1 MDKAKPF
8 CIAKREVWEAYKQ
21 VKANRG
27 AAGVDGQSIED
38 FDRDLG
44 KNLYRIWN
52 RMSSGSYFPPPVR
65 RVDIP
70 KGDTG
75 ATRPLGIPTVSDRIA
90 QMVVKRHLE
99 PILEPVFHRDS
110 YGYRPGKSAH
120 DALVKAR
127 QRCWAH
133 DWVLDLDIKSFFDE
147 IDWDLLMRAVRRHTD
162 CPWVLLY
169 LERWLRAPVS
179 MPDGNLL
186 TGRAGTPQGAVVS
199 PVLANLFLHYAFDL
213 WMQREYPT
221 IPFERYADDAI
232 CHCASEAQ
240 ALELRQALEQRFAA
254 CRLRL
259 HPEKTKIVYCKDAN
273 RPGEYPERSF
283 DFLGYTFRP
292 RSAIG
297 RNRSALS
304 ASFRRSATRPPKG
317 CGWRCGAGE
326 CICAAILSWTEI
338 ARWSRPFLS
347 GWVRYYGRFYPS
359 KLREELRTI
368 DAFIVRW
375 VSRKYKRFRG
385 HTLAAWDWLRSS
397 SGAIRHCSPTGPWDQ
412 RPDDGSRMNREVH
425 VRFWESAGLRCP
437 APLTYNQSVWFGFR
451 GPRLDRSLFRLLQH
465 QAPSF
470 EP

>member
-1 MDKAKPF
+1 MDRAKPF
-8 CIAKREVWEAYKQ
+8 CIAKLDVWEAYKQ

-27 AAGVDGQSIED
+27 AAGVDGQSIDD
-38 FDRDLG
+38 FDEDLS

-70 KGDTG
+70 KGDAG
-75 ATRPLGIPTVSDRIA
+75 GTRPLGIPTVSDRIA

-110 YGYRPGKSAH
+110 YGYRPGRSAH
-120 DALVKAR
+120 DALGKAR

-147 IDWDLLMRAVRRHTD
+147 IDWNLLMRAVRLHTD

-179 MPDGNLL
+179 MADGTLVD
-186 TGRAGTPQGAVVS
+186 RERGTPQGAVVS
-199 PVLANLFLHYAFDL
+199 PVLANLFLHYAFDH
-213 WMQREYPT
+213 WMQREYPS

-232 CHCASEAQ
+232 CHCVSEAQ
-240 ALELRQALEQRFAA
+240 ALELLQALERRFAE

-259 HPEKTKIVYCKDAN
+259 NPQKTRIVYCKDAN

-292 RSAIG
+292 RVAIG
-297 RNRSALS
+297 RGRKRFVSFIPAVSDKAAKRMQQEVRRWRLHLRSDLELEDIAEWV
-304 ASFRRSATRPPKG
+304 RP
-317 CGWRCGAGE
+317 
-326 CICAAILSWTEI
+326 IL
-338 ARWSRPFLS
+338 A

-359 KLREELRTI
+359 MLRTELRTI

-375 VSRKYKRFRG
+375 V
-385 HTLAAWDWLRSS
+385 
-397 SGAIRHCSPTGPWDQ
+397 
-412 RPDDGSRMNREVH
+412 EV
-425 VRFWESAGLRCP
+425 
-437 APLTYNQSVWFGFR
+437 LTEAV
-451 GPRLDRSLFRLLQH
+451 
-465 QAPSF
+465 QAF
-470 EP
+470 